1 MLFLDIL
8 DREEGRI
15 AAGSLDD
22 GRDLQTTQLDPP
34 DNHIGRRELM
44 LTDLVTSKENL
55 WDLVETEEF
64 LDKIQVSYSKQNA
77 LKNVLENLDL
87 FTAFRVKSGFIA
99 CLNDLGEPHLVLPEV
114 IHKGERIAGIMIENA
129 HKILGHLGF
138 QKTLEYIWR
147 YYWWSTM
154 VKDMEKL
161 FLHVK
166 SARPLNGH
174 PNGWQDYYTNYPSQM
189 PQWMSITMD
198 FIGPFPKSFD
208 SNYLWVIV
216 CHLTSQVHLVPIKMT
231 TNALELTYEFL
242 KNIVHLHGLPK
253 SIVSDRDSKFT
264 SKFWTELHH
273 LLGVRLKMTTSF
285 HPQGDGQA
293 KWTIQTIIQIIWATV

>member
-1 MLFLDIL
+1 
-8 DREEGRI
+8 
-15 AAGSLDD
+15 
-22 GRDLQTTQLDPP
+22 
-34 DNHIGRRELM
+34 
-44 LTDLVTSKENL
+44 
-55 WDLVETEEF
+55 
-64 LDKIQVSYSKQNA
+64 
-77 LKNVLENLDL
+77 
-87 FTAFRVKSGFIA
+87 
-99 CLNDLGEPHLVLPEV
+99 
-114 IHKGERIAGIMIENA
+114 MIEKA

-242 KNIVHLHGLPK
+242 KNIVHLHRLPK
-253 SIVSDRDSKFT
+253 SIVSDRGSKFT
-264 SKFWTELHH
+264 SKFWTELHC

-293 KWTIQTIIQIIWATV
+293 EWMIQTIIQIIWVTICPDQQDWVLQLPMTEFALNSSANKSMGYTPFELIYGHMPQMAITLRPTDL